1 MHRVHLLVKQDRTA
15 CGLTDTTY
23 TTKNPAQVTCG
34 GCQRTVAMADAEV
47 KVQRRRNIRP
57 VS

>member
-1 MHRVHLLVKQDRTA
+1 MKKYHLLNKQDRTA
-15 CGLTDTTY
+15 CGLQDATY

-47 KVQRRRNIRP
+47 KAQRRRNIRS
-57 VS
+57 V